1 MNRKFTLSLT
11 RKELSLLAAILGFV
25 EAGEVDGGPLDDES
39 SQKRAANIRLFGA
52 LSQKVALEHHR

>member
-1 MNRKFTLSLT
+1 MKRKVALSLI

-39 SQKRAANIRLFGA
+39 SQQRAANIRLFGA
-52 LSQKVALEHHR
+52 LSQKVALAHHR

>member
-1 MNRKFTLSLT
+1 MKRKVTLSLT

-39 SQKRAANIRLFGA
+39 S
-52 LSQKVALEHHR
+52 

>member
-1 MNRKFTLSLT
+1 MKRKVPLSLT

-39 SQKRAANIRLFGA
+39 SQQRAANIRLFGA
-52 LSQKVALEHHR
+52 PSQKVALAHHR